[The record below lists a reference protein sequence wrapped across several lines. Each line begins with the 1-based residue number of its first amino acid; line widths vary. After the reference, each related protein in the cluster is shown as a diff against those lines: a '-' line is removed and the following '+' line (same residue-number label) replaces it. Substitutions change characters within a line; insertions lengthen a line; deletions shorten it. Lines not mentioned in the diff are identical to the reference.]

1 MKKRILSLLLAAM
14 MVSVMAAGCG
24 NGSQENETEKE
35 SSSETENETSDEEK
49 ETLVYGESYGVFT
62 PLFEEAVM
70 PVLEAQGYKFEK
82 VNVDDVIQ
90 NDQAIMD
97 GDVDF
102 NVEQHGPYVETF
114 NEGYSSEYD
123 GKLLYATE
131 LHLPTLPYY
140 LFSDKYKSIDEIE
153 KGAKLVIGV
162 PNDGSNLPR
171 ALSLCADAGIITLDE
186 SKERDAVGYDDIT
199 GSDYD
204 IDWKEMDTS
213 TIPTVLEDL
222 DFGLITGSNLVNTGM
237 NAKDAFICETAVSA
251 DMQLRLAV
259 REEDKDAQWVKD
271 IEAAYQSD
279 EFKAYMEEHQAD
291 YSWILP
297 EDLQ

>member
-1 MKKRILSLLLAAM
+1 MKKRILTIFLAAAL
-14 MVSVMAAGCG
+14 VASMAAGCG
-24 NGSQENETEKE
+24 NSDSGKDSAGEGEK
-35 SSSETENETSDEEK
+35 SEEK
-49 ETLVYGESYGVFT
+49 KTLVYGESYGVFT
-62 PLFEEAVM
+62 PLFEDAVK
-70 PVLEAQGYKFEK
+70 PILEEQGYTFEK

-102 NVEQHGPYVETF
+102 NVEQHGPYVDTF
-114 NEGYSSEYD
+114 NEGYSKEYD

-140 LFSDKYKSIDEIE
+140 LFSDKYESLDEIE
-153 KGAKLVIGV
+153 KGAKLIIAV

-171 ALSLCADAGIITLDE
+171 ALGLCADAGLITVDE
-186 SKERDAVGYDDIT
+186 SKARDELGYDDIT
-199 GSDYD
+199 GSDYE
-204 IDWKEMDTS
+204 IEWNEMDTS

-222 DFGLITGSNLVNTGM
+222 DFGLITGSNLVNAGLK
-237 NAKDAFICETAVSA
+237 AKEAFVCETTVSA

-259 REEDKDAQWVKD
+259 REEDKDEQWVKD

-279 EFKAYMEEHQAD
+279 EFKEYMKEHQAD
-291 YSWILP
+291 YSWIIP

>member
-1 MKKRILSLLLAAM
+1 MKKKICSVFLAAV
-14 MVSVMAAGCG
+14 MVSVMMAGCG
-24 NGSQENETEKE
+24 SNDRKEQEKQEEEPGKVT
-35 SSSETENETSDEEK
+35 SEEEK
-49 ETLVYGESYGVFT
+49 GTLIYGESYGVFT

-90 NDQAIMD
+90 NNQAIMD

-102 NVEQHGPYVETF
+102 NVEQHGPYVDTF
-114 NEGYSSEYD
+114 NEGYSAEYD
-123 GKLLYATE
+123 GKKLYATD

-140 LFSDKYKSIDEIE
+140 LFSDKYESIDEIE
-153 KGAKLVIGV
+153 KGMKLTIGV

-171 ALSLCADAGIITLDE
+171 ALSLCADAGLITLDG
-186 SKERDAVGYDDIT
+186 SKERDVVGYDDIT
-199 GSDYD
+199 GSDYE
-204 IDWKEMDTS
+204 IDWNEMDTS

-237 NAKDAFICETAVSA
+237 KAKDAFICETEVSA

-259 REEDKDAQWVKD
+259 REEDKDALWVKD
-271 IEAAYQSD
+271 IEEAYMSD
-279 EFKAYMEEHQAD
+279 EFKEYMKEHQAD

-297 EDLQ
+297 EELQ

>member
-1 MKKRILSLLLAAM
+1 MKRKVYLAFLTAVM
-14 MVSVMAAGCG
+14 MSVMAAGCKS
-24 NGSQENETEKE
+24 NDQEETAKQEGSSKE
-35 SSSETENETSDEEK
+35 DASGEEK

-70 PVLEAQGYKFEK
+70 PVLEEQGYRFEK

-90 NDQAIMD
+90 NNQAIMD

-102 NVEQHGPYVETF
+102 NVEQHGPYVNTF
-114 NEGYSSEYD
+114 NEGYSADYD
-123 GKLLYATE
+123 GKKLYATE

-140 LFSDKYKSIDEIE
+140 LFSDKYSSMDEIE
-153 KGAKLVIGV
+153 KGANLVIGV

-171 ALSLCADAGIITLDE
+171 ALSLCADAGLITLDE
-186 SKERDAVGYDDIT
+186 SKERDEVGYDDIT
-199 GSDYD
+199 GSDYE

-237 NAKDAFICETAVSA
+237 DAKKAFICETEVSA
-251 DMQLRLAV
+251 DMQLRLAI
-259 REEDKDAQWVKD
+259 REEDKDTQWVKD
-271 IEAAYQSD
+271 VEAAYQSD
-279 EFKAYMEEHQAD
+279 AFKEYMEEHQAD
-291 YSWILP
+291 YSWIIP

>member
-1 MKKRILSLLLAAM
+1 MKKRIFSVFFAA
-14 MVSVMAAGCG
+14 VLVASMAAGCQNSG
-24 NGSQENETEKE
+24 GEDSTSAEDSTSTEG
-35 SSSETENETSDEEK
+35 TSEEK
-49 ETLVYGESYGVFT
+49 KTLVYGESYGVFT
-62 PLFEEAVM
+62 PLFEDAVK
-70 PVLEAQGYKFEK
+70 PILEEQGYTFEK

-90 NDQAIMD
+90 NDQAIME

-102 NVEQHGPYVETF
+102 NVEQHGPYVDTF
-114 NEGYSSEYD
+114 NEGYSEEYG
-123 GKLLYATE
+123 GKRLYATE

-140 LFSDKYKSIDEIE
+140 LFSDKYESLDEIE
-153 KGAKLVIGV
+153 KGAKLMIGV

-171 ALSLCADAGIITLDE
+171 ALGLCADAGLITVDE
-186 SKERDAVGYDDIT
+186 SKARDELGYEDIT
-199 GSDYD
+199 GSDYE
-204 IDWKEMDTS
+204 IEWNEMDTS

-237 NAKDAFICETAVSA
+237 NAKDAFICETSVSE

-259 REEDKDAQWVKD
+259 REEDKDEQWVKD

-279 EFKAYMEEHQAD
+279 EFKAYMQEHQAD
-291 YSWILP
+291 YSWIIP